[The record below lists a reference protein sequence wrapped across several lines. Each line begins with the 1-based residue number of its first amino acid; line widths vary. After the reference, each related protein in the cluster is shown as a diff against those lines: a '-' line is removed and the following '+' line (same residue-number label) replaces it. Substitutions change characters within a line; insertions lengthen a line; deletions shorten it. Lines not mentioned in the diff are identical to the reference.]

1 MEAAEELENAGGL
14 KGSSCRG
21 LEEEDQAGGFRQLE
35 ARFGLCSGTLVI
47 PPFLFYLILDMWSL
61 C

>member
-21 LEEEDQAGGFRQLE
+21 LEEEGQAGGFR
-35 ARFGLCSGTLVI
+35 AAGSKVRAV
-47 PPFLFYLILDMWSL
+47 
-61 C
+61 